1 MRELEKLREFVRGLE
16 EKLERLRKKKRTLSK
31 KGFTIRYVK
40 CGKESCNICRKG
52 AGHSPY
58 VYKTVGEGRKVKSVY
73 LGKLEAVKD
82 KLNMKDTSDQ
92 IKNLEKDI
100 AQIEQKLAEIRKKLR
115 EIIEYASVEIE
126 NSKI

>member
-1 MRELEKLREFVRGLE
+1 MWELERLRELVMGLE
-16 EKLERLRKKKRTLSK
+16 GKLERLQKKKRKLSK

-40 CGKESCNICRKG
+40 CGKESCNICREG
-52 AGHSPY
+52 AGHGPY
-58 VYKTVGEGRKVKSVY
+58 VYKTVREGGKVKSVY

-82 KLNMKDTSDQ
+82 KLNIEDTSDQ

-115 EIIEYASVEIE
+115 EIIEDVIG
-126 NSKI
+126 